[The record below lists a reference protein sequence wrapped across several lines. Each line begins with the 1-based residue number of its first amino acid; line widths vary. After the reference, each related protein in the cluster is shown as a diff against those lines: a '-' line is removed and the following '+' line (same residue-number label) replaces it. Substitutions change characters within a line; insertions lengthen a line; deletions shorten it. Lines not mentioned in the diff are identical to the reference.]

1 MSTRSA
7 TIGTA
12 LLAFACGAGAADHQV
27 VGRGQPVTE
36 SDLRAWN
43 ISVFPSGAGL
53 PAGSGTAQQGAGIFA
68 SKCAACHGD
77 KGQGGLGP
85 ALITDIQRHGI
96 DESTT
101 SIANYWPYSTT
112 LFDYVRRAMPWQS
125 PRSLGDEE
133 VYALVAFILAQ
144 NKLIPDDE
152 VVDAR
157 SLPRVRMPNRDGF
170 IIHDPKLT
178 PPFAAP

>member
-1 MSTRSA
+1 MPTRSA
-7 TIGTA
+7 TIGTG
-12 LLAFACGAGAADHQV
+12 LLAFACVAGAADHQF

-36 SDLRAWN
+36 SDFKAWD

-53 PAGSGTAQQGAGIFA
+53 PTGSGTAQQGAGIFA

-85 ALITDIQRHGI
+85 ALITDIQRHGV
-96 DESTT
+96 DEGTT

>member
-1 MSTRSA
+1 MPMRSA
-7 TIGTA
+7 IIGMT
-12 LLAFACGAGAADHQV
+12 LLTFACGASAADRQL
-27 VGRGQPVTE
+27 VGRGQPVTQ
-36 SDLRAWN
+36 SDLKAWN

-53 PAGSGTAQQGAGIFA
+53 PEGSGTAKQGAEIFA

-85 ALITDIQRHGI
+85 ALITDIKRQGI
-96 DESTT
+96 DEGTT

-144 NKLIPDDE
+144 NKLISEDE

-170 IIHDPKLT
+170 IVRDSKLT
-178 PPFAAP
+178 PPFNVP